1 MERIM
6 ENWKKRAIELITGLA
21 FTAKTDPSVVAPYP
35 QKTEI
40 MRPEAKRLQRPLL
53 KKSFTLSP
61 KRLCSMITALEEERR
76 ANIHSITVV
85 KDGLLMLDASHP
97 GYSSD
102 MPHLSHSM
110 SKTLT
115 GIALGMLW
123 DDGKIDLQAP
133 ILSFFPE
140 ITPDD
145 KRFSLITVEHLL
157 SMTAGVSFGEL
168 GVASEE
174 NWIEGFF
181 GSSVKFAPGEKFL
194 YNSMNSFILAVI
206 ITRIAKESL
215 ESFISRRLLQPLG
228 IKSFFWEKSRDGYS
242 KGGFGVYMSCEA
254 WARVGVMI
262 LNRGVYEGKRII
274 SEEWI
279 ELATR
284 VHGVPPLD
292 TGAFNYGYHIWC
304 GRENDEILISGMLGQ
319 NVWICPKNNIVVS
332 INSGNNELFQESPA
346 LTIIRAYLGQDIS
359 ADAPAD
365 YRGICEI
372 RIRER
377 DFFKQRHWIRP
388 LKKQRGLSYALG
400 LRSATPF
407 DESFNRILGE
417 YVFPENNHQGILPLF
432 LSVMQSCYLG
442 GIEKLEIKRRGE
454 SLFFSFTEGGIPYEF
469 EAGLYGFKRTV
480 IKVQEDSYI
489 LAAMAEAIE
498 DEDRRPIYKLELVFP
513 ELPNSKMIKLH
524 MDTGRLIMRI
534 SETPNQKIAEAYI
547 GKIAA
552 SPSLSFAVGLLEK
565 KLGAGYL
572 ERKLTSVFNPT
583 LHGIST
589 SRIGYEKI
597 IEDESRIARETREN
611 STRLLSAFIARFI
624 QDEPAPETAPDK
636 KEGSFIKRAILNLFN
651 RRNRDEGAEI
661 YAEEAAEA
669 YPEPQ
674 AEPECSADFDS
685 EIPNDESAVSDVEAS
700 CSAKEAPDGEENS
713 DTKENAGLYGGESEE
728 NRTASTANDGSEALT
743 IFDIIGTQSEI
754 FDGDDGIK

>member
-1 MERIM
+1 MEIYM

-21 FTAKTDPSVVAPYP
+21 FTAKPDPSVVAPYP

-40 MRPEAKRLQRPLL
+40 MRPEVKKLQRPIL

-61 KRLCSMITALEEERR
+61 KRLCSMISALEEERR

-115 GIALGMLW
+115 GLALGMLW
-123 DDGKIDLQAP
+123 DEGKIDLDTP
-133 ILSFFPE
+133 ILSYFPE
-140 ITPDD
+140 ITPAD
-145 KRFSLITVEHLL
+145 KRFHSITVRHLL
-157 SMTAGVSFGEL
+157 SMTAGVSFGEV

-181 GSSVKFAPGEKFL
+181 GSSVKFTPGEEFL

-206 ITRIAKESL
+206 ITKIIGKSL
-215 ESFISRRLLQPLG
+215 DSFIYERLLTPLG
-228 IKSFFWEKSRDGYS
+228 IKSFLWEKSRDGYS

-254 WARVGVMI
+254 WARVGVML
-262 LNRGVYEGKRII
+262 LNRGEYEGRRII

-292 TGAFNYGYHIWC
+292 TGAFNYGYHVWC

-346 LTIIRAYLGQDIS
+346 LTIIRAYLGQDLS
-359 ADAPAD
+359 SDAPAE
-365 YRGICEI
+365 YRGIYEL

-377 DFFKQRHWIRP
+377 DFFKGRHWIRP
-388 LKKQRGLSYALG
+388 LKKQSGLSYALR

-417 YVFPENNHQGILPLF
+417 YAFPENNHQGILPLF

-442 GIEKLEIKRRGE
+442 GIERLAIERRGDG
-454 SLFFSFTEGGIPYEF
+454 LFFRFTEGGVPYEF
-469 EAGLYGFKRTV
+469 EAGLYEFKKTV

-489 LAAMAEAIE
+489 LSAMAEAIE

-534 SETPNQKIAEAYI
+534 SETPNQKIAESYI
-547 GKIAA
+547 GRIAE
-552 SPSLSFAVGLLEK
+552 SPTLSFAIGLIEK
-565 KLGAGYL
+565 KLGAGYI

-597 IEDESRIARETREN
+597 IEDENRIAREAREN
-611 STRLLSAFIARFI
+611 STKLLSAFMSRFI
-624 QDEPAPETAPDK
+624 QDEAIPEAATEK
-636 KEGSFIKRAILNLFN
+636 KEGGFFKRAILNLFT
-651 RRNRDEGAEI
+651 RRSRNDGDI
-661 YAEEAAEA
+661 YAEETAENTTDSAQEESPKNAEEAPGAEA
-669 YPEPQ
+669 
-674 AEPECSADFDS
+674 
-685 EIPNDESAVSDVEAS
+685 
-700 CSAKEAPDGEENS
+700 EAPEATNNDAPTVAAAKSSDGEPI
-713 DTKENAGLYGGESEE
+713 TL
-728 NRTASTANDGSEALT
+728 
-743 IFDIIGTQSEI
+743 FDIIGTHSEI